1 MSEQPR
7 RYRRR
12 PIQSRAEETVSRI
25 LDAAAQVLDEG
36 GIDSLSTN
44 RIAERSGINISVL
57 YRYFRNKFEI
67 LEALSGRTQGRIRD
81 AIESAAKDAA
91 PTSIQAALQ
100 IFVEALD
107 REPGADALARSTLSL
122 PELRE
127 VHETNRSNL
136 VDVVTSLFATAF
148 DVEVPTARA
157 RLAAWTIV
165 HAASSVLMETNSL
178 PMNKRQVHVAEL
190 ATMLEAY
197 LDRLR
202 EEHRGSVSA

>member
-1 MSEQPR
+1 MSEQPT

-12 PIQSRAEETVSRI
+12 PIQPRAEATVSRI

-44 RIAERSGINISVL
+44 RIAERSGINISVI

-67 LEALSGRTQGRIRD
+67 LEALSLRTHRRIRD
-81 AIESAAKDAA
+81 AVETAAKDAA
-91 PTSIQAALQ
+91 PTSIEAALL

-107 REPGADALARSTLSL
+107 REPGTDALARATLSL

-127 VHETNRSNL
+127 LHEKNGSDL

-148 DVEVPTARA
+148 DVEVPIARA
-157 RLAAWTIV
+157 KLAAWTIV
-165 HAASSVLMETNSL
+165 HAASSVLTELHSL
-178 PMNKRQVHVAEL
+178 PMTTRRVHVAEL
-190 ATMLEAY
+190 AVMLEAY

-202 EEHRGSVSA
+202 QEYTGTVSD

>member
-1 MSEQPR
+1 MPKHTH

-12 PIQSRAEETVSRI
+12 PIQSRAEATVSQI

-81 AIESAAKDAA
+81 AIETAAKDAA
-91 PTSIQAALQ
+91 PTSIEAALH

-107 REPGADALARSTLSL
+107 REPGADALARATLSL
-122 PELRE
+122 PQLRE
-127 VHETNRSNL
+127 LHETNRSNL
-136 VDVVTSLFATAF
+136 VETVTSLFATAF
-148 DVEVPTARA
+148 DVDVPMARA
-157 RLAAWTIV
+157 KLAAWTIV
-165 HAASSVLMETNSL
+165 HAASSVLMEMHSL
-178 PMNKRQVHVAEL
+178 SMNKRRVHVAEL

-202 EEHRGSVSA
+202 EEHTGSVSA